1 MININSLSKEYVMGD
16 NKLLALDK
24 IDLSI
29 NEGDFVSIM
38 GSSGSGKSTLMNI
51 IGCLDV
57 PSSGEYHFRNNNV
70 LTLNSNK
77 LAELRNKD
85 IGFVFQNFNLLPRL
99 NATENV
105 VLPLLYSGKN
115 LKERNKLALE
125 ALESV
130 GLKDRIH
137 HRPNQLSGGQ
147 QQRVS
152 IARAIAGSPKLI
164 LADEPT
170 GALDSKTGL
179 EIMKILNDLNAK
191 GITIVLVTHEDDIAN
206 YGSRIIKMKDGRILE
221 DKKMSITDL
230 IYLSQK
236 SLRSNILR
244 SILTS
249 LGIIIGVSSVIT
261 MISIGSGA
269 RIEVEQQIE
278 RFGSNNL
285 IVRSQSSS
293 NRGVSMGA
301 NSVNTLTLKDMEALI
316 EELPAIKAIAPRVS
330 LSTQIVANGNNWLA
344 TVTGTTNDYFDLG
357 NWKFE
362 NGRSF
367 EEEELNS
374 GSRVAIIG
382 KTVQK
387 NLFDTDSPID
397 EVIRINKVPFTVIG
411 LLDAKGGTAWAD
423 LDDTIIVPLKT
434 AKQRLV
440 AKKFPGDQIRSMTI
454 NVRSSDLLFK
464 TEKDVDTVMRKL
476 HKISANGNPDFVIR
490 NYAQFL
496 NARQESSRV
505 MSILLATVA
514 GISLIVGGIGIMN
527 IMLVTVT
534 ERTKEIGVCMSVGA
548 KKRDILL
555 QFLIESLMISLI
567 GGLIGIALGLGV
579 IFGVSEYF
587 KWKMSLDYMSIVLSF
602 IFSSS
607 IGIIFGFY
615 PARKAANLNPIDA
628 LRYE

>member
-1 MININSLSKEYVMGD
+1 MSL
-16 NKLLALDK
+16 
-24 IDLSI
+24 
-29 NEGDFVSIM
+29 
-38 GSSGSGKSTLMNI
+38 
-51 IGCLDV
+51 
-57 PSSGEYHFRNNNV
+57 
-70 LTLNSNK
+70 
-77 LAELRNKD
+77 
-85 IGFVFQNFNLLPRL
+85 
-99 NATENV
+99 
-105 VLPLLYSGKN
+105 
-115 LKERNKLALE
+115 
-125 ALESV
+125 
-130 GLKDRIH
+130 
-137 HRPNQLSGGQ
+137 
-147 QQRVS
+147 
-152 IARAIAGSPKLI
+152 
-164 LADEPT
+164 
-170 GALDSKTGL
+170 
-179 EIMKILNDLNAK
+179 
-191 GITIVLVTHEDDIAN
+191 
-206 YGSRIIKMKDGRILE
+206 
-221 DKKMSITDL
+221 TDL

-244 SILTS
+244 SVLTS

-261 MISIGSGA
+261 MISIGTGA
-269 RIEVEQQIE
+269 RLEVEQQIE

-285 IVRSQSSS
+285 ILRAQTS
-293 NRGVSMGA
+293 NSRGVSMGN
-301 NSVNTLTLKDMEALI
+301 NSVNSLTLKDMEALKN
-316 EELPAIKAIAPRVS
+316 ELPAIAAIAPRVS
-330 LSTQIVANGNNWLA
+330 LSTQIIANGNNWLA
-344 TVTGTTNDYFDLG
+344 TVTGSTNDYFELG

-362 NGRSF
+362 IGREF
-367 EEEELNS
+367 QEDETIS

-387 NLFDTDSPID
+387 NLFGEDSPID

-411 LLDAKGGTAWAD
+411 LLEAKGGTAWAD

-454 NVRSSDLLFK
+454 NVSSSDLLFK
-464 TEKDVDTVMRKL
+464 TEADIDTVMRKL

-548 KKRDILL
+548 KKRDVLL

-567 GGLIGIALGLGV
+567 GGCLGIALGLGV

-587 KWKMSLDYMSIVLSF
+587 NWKMSLDYMSLVLSF
-602 IFSSS
+602 VFSSS
-607 IGIIFGFY
+607 IGVIFGFY
-615 PARKAANLNPIDA
+615 PARKAASLNPIDA

>member
-1 MININSLSKEYVMGD
+1 M
-16 NKLLALDK
+16 
-24 IDLSI
+24 
-29 NEGDFVSIM
+29 
-38 GSSGSGKSTLMNI
+38 
-51 IGCLDV
+51 
-57 PSSGEYHFRNNNV
+57 
-70 LTLNSNK
+70 
-77 LAELRNKD
+77 
-85 IGFVFQNFNLLPRL
+85 
-99 NATENV
+99 
-105 VLPLLYSGKN
+105 
-115 LKERNKLALE
+115 
-125 ALESV
+125 
-130 GLKDRIH
+130 
-137 HRPNQLSGGQ
+137 
-147 QQRVS
+147 S
-152 IARAIAGSPKLI
+152 IA
-164 LADEPT
+164 
-170 GALDSKTGL
+170 
-179 EIMKILNDLNAK
+179 
-191 GITIVLVTHEDDIAN
+191 
-206 YGSRIIKMKDGRILE
+206 
-221 DKKMSITDL
+221 DL

-293 NRGVSMGA
+293 NRGVSMGT
-301 NSVNTLTLKDMEALI
+301 NSVNTLTLKDMEALK

-330 LSTQIVANGNNWLA
+330 LSTQIIANGNNWLA

-362 NGRSF
+362 KGRSF
-367 EEEELNS
+367 EEEELDS

-387 NLFDTDSPID
+387 NLFDTDNPID

-602 IFSSS
+602 VFSSS

>member
-1 MININSLSKEYVMGD
+1 MSL
-16 NKLLALDK
+16 
-24 IDLSI
+24 
-29 NEGDFVSIM
+29 
-38 GSSGSGKSTLMNI
+38 
-51 IGCLDV
+51 
-57 PSSGEYHFRNNNV
+57 
-70 LTLNSNK
+70 
-77 LAELRNKD
+77 
-85 IGFVFQNFNLLPRL
+85 
-99 NATENV
+99 
-105 VLPLLYSGKN
+105 
-115 LKERNKLALE
+115 
-125 ALESV
+125 
-130 GLKDRIH
+130 
-137 HRPNQLSGGQ
+137 
-147 QQRVS
+147 
-152 IARAIAGSPKLI
+152 
-164 LADEPT
+164 
-170 GALDSKTGL
+170 
-179 EIMKILNDLNAK
+179 
-191 GITIVLVTHEDDIAN
+191 
-206 YGSRIIKMKDGRILE
+206 
-221 DKKMSITDL
+221 TDL

-244 SILTS
+244 SVLTS

-261 MISIGSGA
+261 MISIGTGA
-269 RIEVEQQIE
+269 RLEVEQQIE

-285 IVRSQSSS
+285 ILRAQSSNS
-293 NRGVSMGA
+293 RGVSMGN
-301 NSVNTLTLKDMEALI
+301 NSVNSLTLKDMEALKS
-316 EELPAIKAIAPRVS
+316 EVPAISAIAPNVS
-330 LSTQIVANGNNWLA
+330 LSSQVIANGNNWL
-344 TVTGTTNDYFDLG
+344 TSVTGTTNEQFNLS

-362 NGRSF
+362 FGREF
-367 EEEELNS
+367 QEDELVS

-387 NLFDTDSPID
+387 NLFGEDNPID

-440 AKKFPGDQIRSMTI
+440 AKKFPGDQIRQMTI
-454 NVRSSDLLFK
+454 NVSSSDLLFK
-464 TEKDVDTVMRKL
+464 TEADIDTVMRKL

-548 KKRDILL
+548 KKRDVLL

-567 GGLIGIALGLGV
+567 GGCLGIALGLGV

-587 KWKMSLDYMSIVLSF
+587 NWKMSLGYMSLVLSF
-602 IFSSS
+602 VFSSS
-607 IGIIFGFY
+607 IGVIFGFY
-615 PARKAANLNPIDA
+615 PARKAASLNPIDA

>member
-1 MININSLSKEYVMGD
+1 
-16 NKLLALDK
+16 
-24 IDLSI
+24 
-29 NEGDFVSIM
+29 
-38 GSSGSGKSTLMNI
+38 
-51 IGCLDV
+51 
-57 PSSGEYHFRNNNV
+57 
-70 LTLNSNK
+70 
-77 LAELRNKD
+77 
-85 IGFVFQNFNLLPRL
+85 
-99 NATENV
+99 
-105 VLPLLYSGKN
+105 
-115 LKERNKLALE
+115 
-125 ALESV
+125 
-130 GLKDRIH
+130 
-137 HRPNQLSGGQ
+137 
-147 QQRVS
+147 
-152 IARAIAGSPKLI
+152 
-164 LADEPT
+164 
-170 GALDSKTGL
+170 
-179 EIMKILNDLNAK
+179 
-191 GITIVLVTHEDDIAN
+191 
-206 YGSRIIKMKDGRILE
+206 
-221 DKKMSITDL
+221 MSITDL

-301 NSVNTLTLKDMEALI
+301 NSVNTLTLKDMEALK

-367 EEEELNS
+367 EEEELAS

-423 LDDTIIVPLKT
+423 LDDTVIVPLKT

-567 GGLIGIALGLGV
+567 GGLIGIALGLAV

-602 IFSSS
+602 VFSSS

>member
-1 MININSLSKEYVMGD
+1 MSL
-16 NKLLALDK
+16 
-24 IDLSI
+24 
-29 NEGDFVSIM
+29 
-38 GSSGSGKSTLMNI
+38 
-51 IGCLDV
+51 
-57 PSSGEYHFRNNNV
+57 
-70 LTLNSNK
+70 
-77 LAELRNKD
+77 
-85 IGFVFQNFNLLPRL
+85 
-99 NATENV
+99 
-105 VLPLLYSGKN
+105 
-115 LKERNKLALE
+115 
-125 ALESV
+125 
-130 GLKDRIH
+130 
-137 HRPNQLSGGQ
+137 
-147 QQRVS
+147 
-152 IARAIAGSPKLI
+152 
-164 LADEPT
+164 
-170 GALDSKTGL
+170 
-179 EIMKILNDLNAK
+179 
-191 GITIVLVTHEDDIAN
+191 
-206 YGSRIIKMKDGRILE
+206 
-221 DKKMSITDL
+221 TDL

-244 SILTS
+244 SVLTS

-261 MISIGSGA
+261 MISIGTGA
-269 RIEVEQQIE
+269 RLEVEQQIE

-285 IVRSQSSS
+285 ILRAQSST
-293 NRGVSMGA
+293 NRGVSMGN
-301 NSVNTLTLKDMEALI
+301 NSVNSLTLKDMEALKSEI
-316 EELPAIKAIAPRVS
+316 PAISAIAPNVS
-330 LSTQIVANGNNWLA
+330 LSSQVIANGNNWL
-344 TVTGTTNDYFDLG
+344 TSVTGTTNEQFNLS

-362 NGRSF
+362 FGREF
-367 EEEELNS
+367 QEDELVS

-387 NLFDTDSPID
+387 NLFGEDNPID

-440 AKKFPGDQIRSMTI
+440 AKKFPGDQIRQMTI
-454 NVRSSDLLFK
+454 NVSSSDLLFK
-464 TEKDVDTVMRKL
+464 TEADIDTVMRKL

-548 KKRDILL
+548 KKRDVLL

-567 GGLIGIALGLGV
+567 GGCLGIALGLGV

-587 KWKMSLDYMSIVLSF
+587 NWKMSLDYMSLVLSF
-602 IFSSS
+602 VFSSS
-607 IGIIFGFY
+607 IGVIFGFY
-615 PARKAANLNPIDA
+615 PARKAASLNPIDA

>member
-1 MININSLSKEYVMGD
+1 
-16 NKLLALDK
+16 
-24 IDLSI
+24 
-29 NEGDFVSIM
+29 
-38 GSSGSGKSTLMNI
+38 
-51 IGCLDV
+51 
-57 PSSGEYHFRNNNV
+57 
-70 LTLNSNK
+70 
-77 LAELRNKD
+77 
-85 IGFVFQNFNLLPRL
+85 
-99 NATENV
+99 
-105 VLPLLYSGKN
+105 
-115 LKERNKLALE
+115 
-125 ALESV
+125 
-130 GLKDRIH
+130 
-137 HRPNQLSGGQ
+137 
-147 QQRVS
+147 
-152 IARAIAGSPKLI
+152 
-164 LADEPT
+164 
-170 GALDSKTGL
+170 
-179 EIMKILNDLNAK
+179 
-191 GITIVLVTHEDDIAN
+191 
-206 YGSRIIKMKDGRILE
+206 
-221 DKKMSITDL
+221 MSITDL

-261 MISIGSGA
+261 MISIGIGA

-293 NRGVSMGA
+293 NRGVSMGS
-301 NSVNTLTLKDMEALI
+301 NSVNTLTLKDMEALK
-316 EELPAIKAIAPRVS
+316 EELPAIKAIAPNVA

-344 TVTGTTNDYFDLG
+344 TVTGTTNDYFDLS

-367 EEEELNS
+367 EEEELSS

-387 NLFDTDSPID
+387 NLFDDNNPID

-423 LDDTIIVPLKT
+423 LDDTVIVPLKT

>member
-1 MININSLSKEYVMGD
+1 
-16 NKLLALDK
+16 
-24 IDLSI
+24 
-29 NEGDFVSIM
+29 
-38 GSSGSGKSTLMNI
+38 
-51 IGCLDV
+51 
-57 PSSGEYHFRNNNV
+57 
-70 LTLNSNK
+70 
-77 LAELRNKD
+77 
-85 IGFVFQNFNLLPRL
+85 
-99 NATENV
+99 
-105 VLPLLYSGKN
+105 
-115 LKERNKLALE
+115 
-125 ALESV
+125 
-130 GLKDRIH
+130 
-137 HRPNQLSGGQ
+137 
-147 QQRVS
+147 
-152 IARAIAGSPKLI
+152 
-164 LADEPT
+164 
-170 GALDSKTGL
+170 
-179 EIMKILNDLNAK
+179 
-191 GITIVLVTHEDDIAN
+191 
-206 YGSRIIKMKDGRILE
+206 
-221 DKKMSITDL
+221 MSITDL

-301 NSVNTLTLKDMEALI
+301 NSINTLTLKDMEALK

-330 LSTQIVANGNNWLA
+330 LSTQIIANGNNWLA

-367 EEEELNS
+367 EEEELDS

-387 NLFDTDSPID
+387 NLFDTNNPID

>member
-1 MININSLSKEYVMGD
+1 
-16 NKLLALDK
+16 
-24 IDLSI
+24 
-29 NEGDFVSIM
+29 
-38 GSSGSGKSTLMNI
+38 
-51 IGCLDV
+51 
-57 PSSGEYHFRNNNV
+57 
-70 LTLNSNK
+70 
-77 LAELRNKD
+77 
-85 IGFVFQNFNLLPRL
+85 
-99 NATENV
+99 
-105 VLPLLYSGKN
+105 
-115 LKERNKLALE
+115 
-125 ALESV
+125 
-130 GLKDRIH
+130 
-137 HRPNQLSGGQ
+137 
-147 QQRVS
+147 
-152 IARAIAGSPKLI
+152 
-164 LADEPT
+164 
-170 GALDSKTGL
+170 
-179 EIMKILNDLNAK
+179 
-191 GITIVLVTHEDDIAN
+191 
-206 YGSRIIKMKDGRILE
+206 
-221 DKKMSITDL
+221 MSITDL

-293 NRGVSMGA
+293 NRGVSMGS
-301 NSVNTLTLKDMEALI
+301 NSVNTLTLKDMEALK
-316 EELPAIKAIAPRVS
+316 EELPAIKAIAPNVA

-357 NWKFE
+357 NWKFK

-367 EEEELNS
+367 VEEELSS
-374 GSRVAIIG
+374 GARVAIIG

-411 LLDAKGGTAWAD
+411 LLDEKGGTAWAD
-423 LDDTIIVPLKT
+423 LDDTVIVPLKT

-602 IFSSS
+602 VFSSS

>member
-1 MININSLSKEYVMGD
+1 
-16 NKLLALDK
+16 
-24 IDLSI
+24 
-29 NEGDFVSIM
+29 
-38 GSSGSGKSTLMNI
+38 
-51 IGCLDV
+51 
-57 PSSGEYHFRNNNV
+57 
-70 LTLNSNK
+70 
-77 LAELRNKD
+77 
-85 IGFVFQNFNLLPRL
+85 
-99 NATENV
+99 
-105 VLPLLYSGKN
+105 
-115 LKERNKLALE
+115 
-125 ALESV
+125 
-130 GLKDRIH
+130 
-137 HRPNQLSGGQ
+137 
-147 QQRVS
+147 
-152 IARAIAGSPKLI
+152 
-164 LADEPT
+164 
-170 GALDSKTGL
+170 
-179 EIMKILNDLNAK
+179 
-191 GITIVLVTHEDDIAN
+191 
-206 YGSRIIKMKDGRILE
+206 
-221 DKKMSITDL
+221 MSITDL

-301 NSVNTLTLKDMEALI
+301 NSVNTLTLKDMEALK

-367 EEEELNS
+367 EEEELSS

-423 LDDTIIVPLKT
+423 LDDTVIVPLKT

-454 NVRSSDLLFK
+454 NVRSSELLFK

-587 KWKMSLDYMSIVLSF
+587 KWKMSLDYISIVLSF
-602 IFSSS
+602 VFSSS

>member
-1 MININSLSKEYVMGD
+1 MSL
-16 NKLLALDK
+16 
-24 IDLSI
+24 
-29 NEGDFVSIM
+29 
-38 GSSGSGKSTLMNI
+38 
-51 IGCLDV
+51 
-57 PSSGEYHFRNNNV
+57 
-70 LTLNSNK
+70 
-77 LAELRNKD
+77 
-85 IGFVFQNFNLLPRL
+85 
-99 NATENV
+99 
-105 VLPLLYSGKN
+105 
-115 LKERNKLALE
+115 
-125 ALESV
+125 
-130 GLKDRIH
+130 
-137 HRPNQLSGGQ
+137 
-147 QQRVS
+147 
-152 IARAIAGSPKLI
+152 
-164 LADEPT
+164 
-170 GALDSKTGL
+170 
-179 EIMKILNDLNAK
+179 
-191 GITIVLVTHEDDIAN
+191 
-206 YGSRIIKMKDGRILE
+206 
-221 DKKMSITDL
+221 TDL

-244 SILTS
+244 SVLTS

-261 MISIGSGA
+261 MISIGNGA
-269 RIEVEQQIE
+269 RLEVEQQIE

-285 IVRSQSSS
+285 ILRAQSSN
-293 NRGVSMGA
+293 NRGVSMGN
-301 NSVNTLTLKDMEALI
+301 NSVNSLTLKDMEALKSEI
-316 EELPAIKAIAPRVS
+316 PAISAIAPNVS
-330 LSTQIVANGNNWLA
+330 LSSQVIANGNNWL
-344 TVTGTTNDYFDLG
+344 TSVTGTTNEQFNLS

-362 NGRSF
+362 LGREF
-367 EEEELNS
+367 QEDELVS

-387 NLFDTDSPID
+387 NLFGEDNPID

-440 AKKFPGDQIRSMTI
+440 AKKFPGDEIRQMTI
-454 NVRSSDLLFK
+454 NVSSSDLLFK
-464 TEKDVDTVMRKL
+464 TEADIDTVMRKL

-548 KKRDILL
+548 KKRDVLL

-567 GGLIGIALGLGV
+567 GGCIGIALGLGV

-587 KWKMSLDYMSIVLSF
+587 NWKMSLDYMSLVLSF
-602 IFSSS
+602 VFSSS
-607 IGIIFGFY
+607 IGVIFGFY
-615 PARKAANLNPIDA
+615 PARKAASLNPIDA

>member
-1 MININSLSKEYVMGD
+1 MSL
-16 NKLLALDK
+16 
-24 IDLSI
+24 
-29 NEGDFVSIM
+29 
-38 GSSGSGKSTLMNI
+38 
-51 IGCLDV
+51 
-57 PSSGEYHFRNNNV
+57 
-70 LTLNSNK
+70 
-77 LAELRNKD
+77 
-85 IGFVFQNFNLLPRL
+85 
-99 NATENV
+99 
-105 VLPLLYSGKN
+105 
-115 LKERNKLALE
+115 
-125 ALESV
+125 
-130 GLKDRIH
+130 
-137 HRPNQLSGGQ
+137 
-147 QQRVS
+147 
-152 IARAIAGSPKLI
+152 
-164 LADEPT
+164 
-170 GALDSKTGL
+170 
-179 EIMKILNDLNAK
+179 
-191 GITIVLVTHEDDIAN
+191 
-206 YGSRIIKMKDGRILE
+206 
-221 DKKMSITDL
+221 TDL

-244 SILTS
+244 SVLTS

-261 MISIGSGA
+261 MISIGTGA
-269 RIEVEQQIE
+269 RLEVEQQIE

-285 IVRSQSSS
+285 ILRAQSSNS
-293 NRGVSMGA
+293 RGVSMGN
-301 NSVNTLTLKDMEALI
+301 NSVNSLTLKDMEALKSEI
-316 EELPAIKAIAPRVS
+316 PAISAIAPIVS
-330 LSTQIVANGNNWLA
+330 LSSQVIANGNNWL
-344 TVTGTTNDYFDLG
+344 TSVTGTTNEQFNLS

-362 NGRSF
+362 FGREF
-367 EEEELNS
+367 QEDELVS

-387 NLFDTDSPID
+387 NLFGEDNPID

-440 AKKFPGDQIRSMTI
+440 AKKFPGDQIRQMTI
-454 NVRSSDLLFK
+454 NVSSSDLLFK
-464 TEKDVDTVMRKL
+464 TEADIDTVMRKL

-548 KKRDILL
+548 KKRDVLL

-567 GGLIGIALGLGV
+567 GGCLGIALGLGV

-587 KWKMSLDYMSIVLSF
+587 NWKMSLDYMSLVLSF
-602 IFSSS
+602 VFSSS
-607 IGIIFGFY
+607 IGVIFGFY
-615 PARKAANLNPIDA
+615 PARKAASLNPIDA

>member
-1 MININSLSKEYVMGD
+1 MSL
-16 NKLLALDK
+16 
-24 IDLSI
+24 
-29 NEGDFVSIM
+29 
-38 GSSGSGKSTLMNI
+38 
-51 IGCLDV
+51 
-57 PSSGEYHFRNNNV
+57 
-70 LTLNSNK
+70 
-77 LAELRNKD
+77 
-85 IGFVFQNFNLLPRL
+85 
-99 NATENV
+99 
-105 VLPLLYSGKN
+105 
-115 LKERNKLALE
+115 
-125 ALESV
+125 
-130 GLKDRIH
+130 
-137 HRPNQLSGGQ
+137 
-147 QQRVS
+147 
-152 IARAIAGSPKLI
+152 
-164 LADEPT
+164 
-170 GALDSKTGL
+170 
-179 EIMKILNDLNAK
+179 
-191 GITIVLVTHEDDIAN
+191 
-206 YGSRIIKMKDGRILE
+206 
-221 DKKMSITDL
+221 TDL

-244 SILTS
+244 SVLTS
-249 LGIIIGVSSVIT
+249 LGIVIGVSSVIT
-261 MISIGSGA
+261 MISIGTGA
-269 RIEVEQQIE
+269 RLEVEQQIE

-285 IVRSQSSS
+285 ILRAQSSN
-293 NRGVSMGA
+293 NRGVSMGN
-301 NSVNTLTLKDMEALI
+301 NSVNSLTLKDMEALKSEI
-316 EELPAIKAIAPRVS
+316 PAISAIAPNVS
-330 LSTQIVANGNNWLA
+330 LSSQVIANGNNWL
-344 TVTGTTNDYFDLG
+344 TSVTGTTNEQFNLS

-362 NGRSF
+362 FGREF
-367 EEEELNS
+367 QEDELVS

-387 NLFDTDSPID
+387 NLFGEDNPID

-440 AKKFPGDQIRSMTI
+440 AKKFPGDQIRQMTI
-454 NVRSSDLLFK
+454 NVSSSDLLFK
-464 TEKDVDTVMRKL
+464 TEADIDTVMRKL

-548 KKRDILL
+548 KKRDVLL

-567 GGLIGIALGLGV
+567 GGCLGIALGLGV

-587 KWKMSLDYMSIVLSF
+587 NWKMSLDYMSLVLSF
-602 IFSSS
+602 VFSSS
-607 IGIIFGFY
+607 IGVIFGFY
-615 PARKAANLNPIDA
+615 PARKAASLNPIDA

>member
-1 MININSLSKEYVMGD
+1 
-16 NKLLALDK
+16 
-24 IDLSI
+24 
-29 NEGDFVSIM
+29 
-38 GSSGSGKSTLMNI
+38 
-51 IGCLDV
+51 
-57 PSSGEYHFRNNNV
+57 
-70 LTLNSNK
+70 
-77 LAELRNKD
+77 
-85 IGFVFQNFNLLPRL
+85 
-99 NATENV
+99 
-105 VLPLLYSGKN
+105 
-115 LKERNKLALE
+115 
-125 ALESV
+125 
-130 GLKDRIH
+130 
-137 HRPNQLSGGQ
+137 
-147 QQRVS
+147 
-152 IARAIAGSPKLI
+152 
-164 LADEPT
+164 
-170 GALDSKTGL
+170 
-179 EIMKILNDLNAK
+179 
-191 GITIVLVTHEDDIAN
+191 
-206 YGSRIIKMKDGRILE
+206 
-221 DKKMSITDL
+221 MSITDL

-387 NLFDTDSPID
+387 NLFDTDNPID

-423 LDDTIIVPLKT
+423 LDDTVIVPLKT

-602 IFSSS
+602 VFSSS

>member
-1 MININSLSKEYVMGD
+1 
-16 NKLLALDK
+16 
-24 IDLSI
+24 
-29 NEGDFVSIM
+29 
-38 GSSGSGKSTLMNI
+38 
-51 IGCLDV
+51 
-57 PSSGEYHFRNNNV
+57 
-70 LTLNSNK
+70 
-77 LAELRNKD
+77 
-85 IGFVFQNFNLLPRL
+85 
-99 NATENV
+99 
-105 VLPLLYSGKN
+105 
-115 LKERNKLALE
+115 
-125 ALESV
+125 
-130 GLKDRIH
+130 
-137 HRPNQLSGGQ
+137 
-147 QQRVS
+147 
-152 IARAIAGSPKLI
+152 
-164 LADEPT
+164 
-170 GALDSKTGL
+170 
-179 EIMKILNDLNAK
+179 
-191 GITIVLVTHEDDIAN
+191 
-206 YGSRIIKMKDGRILE
+206 
-221 DKKMSITDL
+221 MSITDL

-301 NSVNTLTLKDMEALI
+301 NSVNTLTLKDMEALK

-367 EEEELNS
+367 EEEELAS

-423 LDDTIIVPLKT
+423 LDDTVIVPLKT

>member
-1 MININSLSKEYVMGD
+1 MSL
-16 NKLLALDK
+16 
-24 IDLSI
+24 
-29 NEGDFVSIM
+29 
-38 GSSGSGKSTLMNI
+38 
-51 IGCLDV
+51 
-57 PSSGEYHFRNNNV
+57 
-70 LTLNSNK
+70 
-77 LAELRNKD
+77 
-85 IGFVFQNFNLLPRL
+85 
-99 NATENV
+99 
-105 VLPLLYSGKN
+105 
-115 LKERNKLALE
+115 
-125 ALESV
+125 
-130 GLKDRIH
+130 
-137 HRPNQLSGGQ
+137 
-147 QQRVS
+147 
-152 IARAIAGSPKLI
+152 
-164 LADEPT
+164 
-170 GALDSKTGL
+170 
-179 EIMKILNDLNAK
+179 
-191 GITIVLVTHEDDIAN
+191 
-206 YGSRIIKMKDGRILE
+206 
-221 DKKMSITDL
+221 TDL

-244 SILTS
+244 SVLTS

-269 RIEVEQQIE
+269 RQEVEEQIE

-293 NRGVSMGA
+293 SRGVSMGT
-301 NSVNTLTLKDMEALI
+301 NSVNTLTLKDVEALKKEI
-316 EELPAIKAIAPRVS
+316 PAISAIAPRVS
-330 LSTQIVANGNNWLA
+330 MGTQIIANGNNWLS
-344 TVTGTTNDYFDLG
+344 TVTGTTNEYFDLG

-362 NGRSF
+362 IGRSF
-367 EEEELNS
+367 QEEELMS
-374 GSRVAIIG
+374 GLRVAIIG

-387 NLFDTDSPID
+387 NLFGTNNPVD
-397 EVIRINKVPFTVIG
+397 EIIRINKVPFTVIG

-423 LDDTIIVPLKT
+423 LDDTIVVPLKA

-454 NVRSSDLLFK
+454 NVSSSELLSQ
-464 TEKDVDTVMRKL
+464 TEKDIDTVMRKL
-476 HKISANGNPDFVIR
+476 HRISANGNPDFVIR
-490 NYAQFL
+490 NFAQFL

-567 GGLIGIALGLGV
+567 GGLIGIGLGLGV

-587 KWKMSLDYMSIVLSF
+587 NWKMSLDYISLVLSF
-602 IFSSS
+602 VFSSS

>member
-1 MININSLSKEYVMGD
+1 
-16 NKLLALDK
+16 
-24 IDLSI
+24 
-29 NEGDFVSIM
+29 
-38 GSSGSGKSTLMNI
+38 
-51 IGCLDV
+51 
-57 PSSGEYHFRNNNV
+57 
-70 LTLNSNK
+70 
-77 LAELRNKD
+77 
-85 IGFVFQNFNLLPRL
+85 
-99 NATENV
+99 
-105 VLPLLYSGKN
+105 
-115 LKERNKLALE
+115 
-125 ALESV
+125 
-130 GLKDRIH
+130 
-137 HRPNQLSGGQ
+137 
-147 QQRVS
+147 
-152 IARAIAGSPKLI
+152 
-164 LADEPT
+164 
-170 GALDSKTGL
+170 
-179 EIMKILNDLNAK
+179 
-191 GITIVLVTHEDDIAN
+191 
-206 YGSRIIKMKDGRILE
+206 
-221 DKKMSITDL
+221 MSITDL

-301 NSVNTLTLKDMEALI
+301 NSVNTLTLKDMEALK

-367 EEEELNS
+367 EEEELAS

-423 LDDTIIVPLKT
+423 LDDTVIVPLKT

-602 IFSSS
+602 VFSSS

-628 LRYE
+628 LRYEYQI

>member
-1 MININSLSKEYVMGD
+1 MSL
-16 NKLLALDK
+16 
-24 IDLSI
+24 
-29 NEGDFVSIM
+29 
-38 GSSGSGKSTLMNI
+38 
-51 IGCLDV
+51 
-57 PSSGEYHFRNNNV
+57 
-70 LTLNSNK
+70 
-77 LAELRNKD
+77 
-85 IGFVFQNFNLLPRL
+85 
-99 NATENV
+99 
-105 VLPLLYSGKN
+105 
-115 LKERNKLALE
+115 
-125 ALESV
+125 
-130 GLKDRIH
+130 
-137 HRPNQLSGGQ
+137 
-147 QQRVS
+147 
-152 IARAIAGSPKLI
+152 
-164 LADEPT
+164 
-170 GALDSKTGL
+170 
-179 EIMKILNDLNAK
+179 
-191 GITIVLVTHEDDIAN
+191 
-206 YGSRIIKMKDGRILE
+206 
-221 DKKMSITDL
+221 TDL

-244 SILTS
+244 SVLTS

-261 MISIGSGA
+261 MISIGTGA
-269 RIEVEQQIE
+269 RLEVEQQIE

-285 IVRSQSSS
+285 ILRAQSSN
-293 NRGVSMGA
+293 NRGVSMGN
-301 NSVNTLTLKDMEALI
+301 NSVNSLTLKDMEALKSEI
-316 EELPAIKAIAPRVS
+316 PAISAIAPNVS
-330 LSTQIVANGNNWLA
+330 LSSQVIANGNNWL
-344 TVTGTTNDYFDLG
+344 TSVTGTTNEQFNLS

-362 NGRSF
+362 LGREF
-367 EEEELNS
+367 LEDELVS

-387 NLFDTDSPID
+387 NLFGEDNPID

-440 AKKFPGDQIRSMTI
+440 AKKFPGDEIRQMTI
-454 NVRSSDLLFK
+454 NVSSSDLLFK
-464 TEKDVDTVMRKL
+464 TEADIDTVMRKL

-514 GISLIVGGIGIMN
+514 GISLIGGGIGIMN

-548 KKRDILL
+548 KKRDVLL

-567 GGLIGIALGLGV
+567 GGCLGIALGLGV

-587 KWKMSLDYMSIVLSF
+587 NWKMSLDYMSLVLSF
-602 IFSSS
+602 VFSSS
-607 IGIIFGFY
+607 IGVIFGFY
-615 PARKAANLNPIDA
+615 PARKAASLNPIDA

>member
-1 MININSLSKEYVMGD
+1 
-16 NKLLALDK
+16 
-24 IDLSI
+24 
-29 NEGDFVSIM
+29 
-38 GSSGSGKSTLMNI
+38 
-51 IGCLDV
+51 
-57 PSSGEYHFRNNNV
+57 
-70 LTLNSNK
+70 
-77 LAELRNKD
+77 
-85 IGFVFQNFNLLPRL
+85 
-99 NATENV
+99 
-105 VLPLLYSGKN
+105 
-115 LKERNKLALE
+115 
-125 ALESV
+125 
-130 GLKDRIH
+130 
-137 HRPNQLSGGQ
+137 
-147 QQRVS
+147 
-152 IARAIAGSPKLI
+152 
-164 LADEPT
+164 
-170 GALDSKTGL
+170 
-179 EIMKILNDLNAK
+179 
-191 GITIVLVTHEDDIAN
+191 
-206 YGSRIIKMKDGRILE
+206 
-221 DKKMSITDL
+221 MSITDL

-301 NSVNTLTLKDMEALI
+301 NSVNTLTLKDMEALK

-367 EEEELNS
+367 EEEELAS

-423 LDDTIIVPLKT
+423 LDDTVIVPLKT

-454 NVRSSDLLFK
+454 NVRSSGLLFK

-602 IFSSS
+602 VFSSS

>member
-1 MININSLSKEYVMGD
+1 
-16 NKLLALDK
+16 
-24 IDLSI
+24 
-29 NEGDFVSIM
+29 
-38 GSSGSGKSTLMNI
+38 
-51 IGCLDV
+51 
-57 PSSGEYHFRNNNV
+57 
-70 LTLNSNK
+70 
-77 LAELRNKD
+77 
-85 IGFVFQNFNLLPRL
+85 
-99 NATENV
+99 
-105 VLPLLYSGKN
+105 
-115 LKERNKLALE
+115 
-125 ALESV
+125 
-130 GLKDRIH
+130 
-137 HRPNQLSGGQ
+137 
-147 QQRVS
+147 
-152 IARAIAGSPKLI
+152 
-164 LADEPT
+164 
-170 GALDSKTGL
+170 
-179 EIMKILNDLNAK
+179 
-191 GITIVLVTHEDDIAN
+191 
-206 YGSRIIKMKDGRILE
+206 
-221 DKKMSITDL
+221 MSITDL

-301 NSVNTLTLKDMEALI
+301 NSVNTLTLKDMVALK

-423 LDDTIIVPLKT
+423 LDDTVIVPLKT

-548 KKRDILL
+548 KKRDVLL

-567 GGLIGIALGLGV
+567 GGCLGIALGLGV

-587 KWKMSLDYMSIVLSF
+587 NWKMSLDYMSLVLSF
-602 IFSSS
+602 VFSSS
-607 IGIIFGFY
+607 IGVIFGFY
-615 PARKAANLNPIDA
+615 PARKAASLNPIDA
-628 LRYE
+628 LRFE

>member
-1 MININSLSKEYVMGD
+1 MSL
-16 NKLLALDK
+16 
-24 IDLSI
+24 
-29 NEGDFVSIM
+29 
-38 GSSGSGKSTLMNI
+38 
-51 IGCLDV
+51 
-57 PSSGEYHFRNNNV
+57 
-70 LTLNSNK
+70 
-77 LAELRNKD
+77 
-85 IGFVFQNFNLLPRL
+85 
-99 NATENV
+99 
-105 VLPLLYSGKN
+105 
-115 LKERNKLALE
+115 
-125 ALESV
+125 
-130 GLKDRIH
+130 
-137 HRPNQLSGGQ
+137 
-147 QQRVS
+147 
-152 IARAIAGSPKLI
+152 
-164 LADEPT
+164 
-170 GALDSKTGL
+170 
-179 EIMKILNDLNAK
+179 
-191 GITIVLVTHEDDIAN
+191 
-206 YGSRIIKMKDGRILE
+206 
-221 DKKMSITDL
+221 TDL

-244 SILTS
+244 SVLTT

-261 MISIGSGA
+261 MISIGTGA
-269 RIEVEQQIE
+269 RLEVEQQIE

-285 IVRSQSSS
+285 ILRAQSSNS
-293 NRGVSMGA
+293 RGVSMGN
-301 NSVNTLTLKDMEALI
+301 NSVNSLTLKDMEALKN
-316 EELPAIKAIAPRVS
+316 ELPAIAAIAPRVS
-330 LSTQIVANGNNWLA
+330 LSTQIIANGNNWLA
-344 TVTGTTNDYFDLG
+344 TVTGSTNDYFELG

-362 NGRSF
+362 IGREF
-367 EEEELNS
+367 QEDETIS

-387 NLFDTDSPID
+387 NLFGEDSPID

-411 LLDAKGGTAWAD
+411 LLEAKGGTAWAD

-454 NVRSSDLLFK
+454 NVSSSDLLFK
-464 TEKDVDTVMRKL
+464 TEADIDTVMRKL

-548 KKRDILL
+548 KKRDVLL

-567 GGLIGIALGLGV
+567 GGCLGIALGLGV

-587 KWKMSLDYMSIVLSF
+587 NWKMSLDYMSLVLSF
-602 IFSSS
+602 VFSSS
-607 IGIIFGFY
+607 IGVIFGFY
-615 PARKAANLNPIDA
+615 PARKAASLNPIDA

>member
-1 MININSLSKEYVMGD
+1 MSL
-16 NKLLALDK
+16 
-24 IDLSI
+24 
-29 NEGDFVSIM
+29 
-38 GSSGSGKSTLMNI
+38 
-51 IGCLDV
+51 
-57 PSSGEYHFRNNNV
+57 
-70 LTLNSNK
+70 
-77 LAELRNKD
+77 
-85 IGFVFQNFNLLPRL
+85 
-99 NATENV
+99 
-105 VLPLLYSGKN
+105 
-115 LKERNKLALE
+115 
-125 ALESV
+125 
-130 GLKDRIH
+130 
-137 HRPNQLSGGQ
+137 
-147 QQRVS
+147 
-152 IARAIAGSPKLI
+152 
-164 LADEPT
+164 
-170 GALDSKTGL
+170 
-179 EIMKILNDLNAK
+179 
-191 GITIVLVTHEDDIAN
+191 
-206 YGSRIIKMKDGRILE
+206 
-221 DKKMSITDL
+221 TDL

-244 SILTS
+244 SVLTS

-261 MISIGSGA
+261 MISIGTGA
-269 RIEVEQQIE
+269 RLEVEQQIE

-285 IVRSQSSS
+285 ILRAQSSNS
-293 NRGVSMGA
+293 RGVSMGN
-301 NSVNTLTLKDMEALI
+301 NSVNSLTLKDMEALKSEI
-316 EELPAIKAIAPRVS
+316 PAISAIAPNVS
-330 LSTQIVANGNNWLA
+330 LSSQVIANGNNWL
-344 TVTGTTNDYFDLG
+344 TSVTGTTNEQFNLS

-362 NGRSF
+362 LGREF
-367 EEEELNS
+367 QEDELVS

-387 NLFDTDSPID
+387 NLFGEDNPID

-440 AKKFPGDQIRSMTI
+440 AKKFPGDQIRQMTI
-454 NVRSSDLLFK
+454 NVSSSDLLFK
-464 TEKDVDTVMRKL
+464 TEADIDTVMRKL

-548 KKRDILL
+548 KKRDVLL

-567 GGLIGIALGLGV
+567 GGCLGIALGLGV

-587 KWKMSLDYMSIVLSF
+587 NWKMSLDYMSLVLSF
-602 IFSSS
+602 VFSSS
-607 IGIIFGFY
+607 IGVIFGFY
-615 PARKAANLNPIDA
+615 PARKAASLNPIDA

>member
-1 MININSLSKEYVMGD
+1 MSL
-16 NKLLALDK
+16 
-24 IDLSI
+24 
-29 NEGDFVSIM
+29 
-38 GSSGSGKSTLMNI
+38 
-51 IGCLDV
+51 
-57 PSSGEYHFRNNNV
+57 
-70 LTLNSNK
+70 
-77 LAELRNKD
+77 
-85 IGFVFQNFNLLPRL
+85 
-99 NATENV
+99 
-105 VLPLLYSGKN
+105 
-115 LKERNKLALE
+115 
-125 ALESV
+125 
-130 GLKDRIH
+130 
-137 HRPNQLSGGQ
+137 
-147 QQRVS
+147 
-152 IARAIAGSPKLI
+152 
-164 LADEPT
+164 
-170 GALDSKTGL
+170 
-179 EIMKILNDLNAK
+179 
-191 GITIVLVTHEDDIAN
+191 
-206 YGSRIIKMKDGRILE
+206 
-221 DKKMSITDL
+221 TDL

-244 SILTS
+244 SVLTS

-269 RIEVEQQIE
+269 RQEVEEQIE

-293 NRGVSMGA
+293 SRGVSMGT
-301 NSVNTLTLKDMEALI
+301 NSVNTLTLKDVEALKKEI
-316 EELPAIKAIAPRVS
+316 PAISAIAPRVS
-330 LSTQIVANGNNWLA
+330 MRNQIIANGNNWLS
-344 TVTGTTNDYFDLG
+344 TVTGTTNEYFDLG

-362 NGRSF
+362 IGRSF
-367 EEEELNS
+367 QEEELMS
-374 GSRVAIIG
+374 GLRVAIIG

-387 NLFDTDSPID
+387 NLFGTNNPVD
-397 EVIRINKVPFTVIG
+397 EIIRINKVPFTVIG

-423 LDDTIIVPLKT
+423 LDDTIVVPLKA

-454 NVRSSDLLFK
+454 NVSSSELLSQ
-464 TEKDVDTVMRKL
+464 TEKDIDTVMRKL
-476 HKISANGNPDFVIR
+476 HRISANGNPDFVIR
-490 NYAQFL
+490 NFAQFL

-567 GGLIGIALGLGV
+567 GGLIGIGLGLGV

-587 KWKMSLDYMSIVLSF
+587 NWKMSLDYISLVLSF
-602 IFSSS
+602 VFSSS

>member
-1 MININSLSKEYVMGD
+1 
-16 NKLLALDK
+16 
-24 IDLSI
+24 
-29 NEGDFVSIM
+29 
-38 GSSGSGKSTLMNI
+38 
-51 IGCLDV
+51 
-57 PSSGEYHFRNNNV
+57 
-70 LTLNSNK
+70 
-77 LAELRNKD
+77 
-85 IGFVFQNFNLLPRL
+85 
-99 NATENV
+99 
-105 VLPLLYSGKN
+105 
-115 LKERNKLALE
+115 
-125 ALESV
+125 
-130 GLKDRIH
+130 
-137 HRPNQLSGGQ
+137 
-147 QQRVS
+147 
-152 IARAIAGSPKLI
+152 
-164 LADEPT
+164 
-170 GALDSKTGL
+170 
-179 EIMKILNDLNAK
+179 
-191 GITIVLVTHEDDIAN
+191 
-206 YGSRIIKMKDGRILE
+206 
-221 DKKMSITDL
+221 MSITDL

-301 NSVNTLTLKDMEALI
+301 NSVNTLTLKDMEALK

-330 LSTQIVANGNNWLA
+330 LSTQIIANGNNWLA

-367 EEEELNS
+367 EEEELDS

-387 NLFDTDSPID
+387 NLFDTDNPID

-496 NARQESSRV
+496 NARQESSRI

>member
-1 MININSLSKEYVMGD
+1 
-16 NKLLALDK
+16 
-24 IDLSI
+24 
-29 NEGDFVSIM
+29 
-38 GSSGSGKSTLMNI
+38 
-51 IGCLDV
+51 
-57 PSSGEYHFRNNNV
+57 
-70 LTLNSNK
+70 
-77 LAELRNKD
+77 
-85 IGFVFQNFNLLPRL
+85 
-99 NATENV
+99 
-105 VLPLLYSGKN
+105 
-115 LKERNKLALE
+115 
-125 ALESV
+125 
-130 GLKDRIH
+130 
-137 HRPNQLSGGQ
+137 
-147 QQRVS
+147 
-152 IARAIAGSPKLI
+152 
-164 LADEPT
+164 
-170 GALDSKTGL
+170 
-179 EIMKILNDLNAK
+179 
-191 GITIVLVTHEDDIAN
+191 
-206 YGSRIIKMKDGRILE
+206 
-221 DKKMSITDL
+221 MSITDL

-293 NRGVSMGA
+293 NRGVSMGS
-301 NSVNTLTLKDMEALI
+301 NSVNTLTLKDMEALK
-316 EELPAIKAIAPRVS
+316 EELPAIKAIAPNVA

-367 EEEELNS
+367 EEEELSS
-374 GSRVAIIG
+374 GARVAIIG

-411 LLDAKGGTAWAD
+411 LLDEKGGTAWAD
-423 LDDTIIVPLKT
+423 LDDTVIVPLKT

-602 IFSSS
+602 VFSSS

>member
-1 MININSLSKEYVMGD
+1 MSL
-16 NKLLALDK
+16 
-24 IDLSI
+24 
-29 NEGDFVSIM
+29 
-38 GSSGSGKSTLMNI
+38 
-51 IGCLDV
+51 
-57 PSSGEYHFRNNNV
+57 
-70 LTLNSNK
+70 
-77 LAELRNKD
+77 
-85 IGFVFQNFNLLPRL
+85 
-99 NATENV
+99 
-105 VLPLLYSGKN
+105 
-115 LKERNKLALE
+115 
-125 ALESV
+125 
-130 GLKDRIH
+130 
-137 HRPNQLSGGQ
+137 
-147 QQRVS
+147 
-152 IARAIAGSPKLI
+152 
-164 LADEPT
+164 
-170 GALDSKTGL
+170 
-179 EIMKILNDLNAK
+179 
-191 GITIVLVTHEDDIAN
+191 
-206 YGSRIIKMKDGRILE
+206 
-221 DKKMSITDL
+221 TDL

-244 SILTS
+244 SVLTS

-261 MISIGSGA
+261 MISIGTGA
-269 RIEVEQQIE
+269 RLEVEQQIE

-285 IVRSQSSS
+285 ILRAQSSNS
-293 NRGVSMGA
+293 RGVSMGN
-301 NSVNTLTLKDMEALI
+301 NSVNSLTLKDMEALKSEI
-316 EELPAIKAIAPRVS
+316 PAISAIAPNVS
-330 LSTQIVANGNNWLA
+330 LSSQVIANGNNWL
-344 TVTGTTNDYFDLG
+344 TSVTGTTNEQFNLS

-362 NGRSF
+362 FGREF
-367 EEEELNS
+367 QEDELVS

-387 NLFDTDSPID
+387 NLFGEDNPID

-440 AKKFPGDQIRSMTI
+440 AKKFPGDQIRQMTI
-454 NVRSSDLLFK
+454 NVSSSDLLFK
-464 TEKDVDTVMRKL
+464 TEADIDTVMRKL

-548 KKRDILL
+548 KKRDVLL

-567 GGLIGIALGLGV
+567 GGCLGIALGLGV

-587 KWKMSLDYMSIVLSF
+587 NWKMSLDYICLLYTSD
-602 IFSSS
+602 
-607 IGIIFGFY
+607 
-615 PARKAANLNPIDA
+615 AAD
-628 LRYE
+628 E